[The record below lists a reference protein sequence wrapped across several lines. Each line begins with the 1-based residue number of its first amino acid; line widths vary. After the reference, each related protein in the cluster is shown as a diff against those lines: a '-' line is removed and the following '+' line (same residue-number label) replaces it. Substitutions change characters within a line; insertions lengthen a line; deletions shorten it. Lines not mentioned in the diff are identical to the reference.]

1 IERRFR
7 RAERIRGARHR
18 GKGRARGRIERRG
31 ISQSELDTCCAPNVG
46 DYSQIGEEPRSQL
59 RVPVHIR
66 VEVVVHDPI
75 APVGHVQA
83 EYVPASAA
91 GHRCCS
97 SGNVGGGCE

>member
-1 IERRFR
+1 
-7 RAERIRGARHR
+7 RIIL
-18 GKGRARGRIERRG
+18 KLIV
-31 ISQSELDTCCAPNVG
+31 SNELDTCCAPNVG

-59 RVPVHIR
+59 RVPVHIP

-83 EYVPASAA
+83 EDVPASAA